1 MKNRITYL
9 LWKWINSIYY
19 SGNIVKC
26 PLCNWN
32 GSEFL
37 NFRCPK
43 CNSLPRQRLVPYCMK
58 TFNLQKNRIL
68 HVGPNKSEYD
78 YVVKMINP
86 SVYDRVALSKNEIV
100 NLPKDIAKNSLKQEY
115 YDLVIIWHVLEHI
128 KDDVNAIKNLFSS
141 LRYGGKILVSV
152 PIHPKGNSKTIE
164 DDKIDEKEYEKI
176 YGDRHHVRSC
186 GLDYIERFINA
197 GFQLIY
203 DVNVKNIN
211 PKKIE
216 YFGLSKNHIAWIC
229 EKSETKV

>member
-1 MKNRITYL
+1 
-9 LWKWINSIYY
+9 
-19 SGNIVKC
+19 
-26 PLCNWN
+26 
-32 GSEFL
+32 
-37 NFRCPK
+37 
-43 CNSLPRQRLVPYCMK
+43 MK

-78 YVVKMINP
+78 YVVKTVNP

-164 DDKIDEKEYEKI
+164 DDKIDEEYEKKSMVTDI
-176 YGDRHHVRSC
+176 M
-186 GLDYIERFINA
+186 LD
-197 GFQLIY
+197 L
-203 DVNVKNIN
+203 VV
-211 PKKIE
+211 
-216 YFGLSKNHIAWIC
+216 
-229 EKSETKV
+229 